1 MRSAFV
7 FALLA
12 LAAASQPAQNR
23 PETVIRTTTRLV
35 EVRVMAEDWRGGA
48 VTDLRRDEFKVQ
60 DNGKAQTI
68 TAFSFE
74 GGGGPAAANAASAGQ
89 SPTGGRDDYA
99 VILLDWLNPRYAD
112 RVAVR
117 DAVNKLLRDFQPR
130 QRVALYVLGR
140 PPRFLH
146 SFTFDSAEL
155 LDILAR
161 TDEEPEDPFDPA
173 KPAQLDGR
181 MKTWVTLTVEER
193 LLRFN
198 TNILDT
204 IGALEKITGILA
216 RLPGRKAI
224 IWATNGFP
232 IVLDER
238 AVPGFG
244 RGTVS
249 YVQHVEPLIEH
260 LNRANVTLHTL
271 DARGMRGEPVGLQ
284 PYGDIGT
291 LQELASRTG
300 GTSYSERNDLAA
312 GMRQALEDGKI
323 SYTLGFSVPLDAKPG
338 LHEISLRTTRPRVKL
353 RYRKSYQLDD
363 GSSPGVRRY

>member
-1 MRSAFV
+1 MKSP
-7 FALLA
+7 FALA
-12 LAAASQPAQNR
+12 LLVLGAVSQHAQNM
-23 PETVIRTTTRLV
+23 PDTVIRTTTRLV
-35 EVRVMAEDWRGGA
+35 EVRVIAEDSRGNA
-48 VTDLRRDEFKVQ
+48 VTNLRREEFQVQ

-68 TAFSFE
+68 TSFSFE
-74 GGGGPAAANAASAGQ
+74 EGGGLSGAANAGSAGR
-89 SPTGGRDDYA
+89 SRDEYA

-112 RVAVR
+112 RIVVR
-117 DAVNKLLRDFQPR
+117 DAVNMLLRDFQPR

-140 PPRFLH
+140 APRFLH
-146 SFTFDSAEL
+146 SFTSDPGEL
-155 LDILAR
+155 LDILAL
-161 TDEEPEDPFDPA
+161 TDDEPEDPFDPA
-173 KPAQLDGR
+173 KPGQLDAR

-193 LLRFN
+193 LRSFDVK
-198 TNILDT
+198 ILDT

-249 YVQHVEPLIEH
+249 YAQQVERLMQH

-271 DARGMRGEPVGLQ
+271 DARGMRAEPVPFH

-300 GTSYSERNDLAA
+300 GTAFSERNDLAA
-312 GMRQALEDGKI
+312 GMRQALEDGKT
-323 SYTLGFSVPLDAKPG
+323 SYTLGFSVPLDAKAG
-338 LHEISLRTTRPRVKL
+338 LHEISLRTTRARLKL
-353 RYRKSYQLDD
+353 RYRRSYEI
-363 GSSPGVRRY
+363 R